1 MKPPD
6 TISSFCAFL
15 FGLMG
20 ALFVLLS
27 MLFVVTGV
35 PVNGGPTWFL
45 LPIGII
51 FLLTGLG
58 FVLKFQQQKRR
69 IKRLKAEGVLTTG
82 EVQSIRHLVWINW
95 NTSTFVKRP
104 GQCSPWVVQC
114 SYEYQGQTYI
124 VRNGLFWAKPS
135 FRPQQPA
142 IYFDPQSNARLRGHG
157 RHPAR
162 SMNGTQWIW
171 NFLEARYSNS
181 YRSAKWMPD
190 QRIGN
195 PLLQIGASASII

>member
-51 FLLTGLG
+51 FLLTG
-58 FVLKFQQQKRR
+58 
-69 IKRLKAEGVLTTG
+69 
-82 EVQSIRHLVWINW
+82 
-95 NTSTFVKRP
+95 
-104 GQCSPWVVQC
+104 QCSPWVVQC
-114 SYEYQGQTYI
+114 SYKYQGQTYI
-124 VRNGLFWAKPS
+124 VRSGLFWAKPS
-135 FRPQQPA
+135 FRHQQPA
-142 IYFDPQSNARLRGHG
+142 IYFDPH
-157 RHPAR
+157 HPTRAYVDMVAIQR
-162 SMNGTQWIW
+162 
-171 NFLEARYSNS
+171 EA
-181 YRSAKWMPD
+181 
-190 QRIGN
+190 
-195 PLLQIGASASII
+195 

>member
-104 GQCSPWVVQC
+104 
-114 SYEYQGQTYI
+114 
-124 VRNGLFWAKPS
+124 
-135 FRPQQPA
+135 
-142 IYFDPQSNARLRGHG
+142 
-157 RHPAR
+157 
-162 SMNGTQWIW
+162 
-171 NFLEARYSNS
+171 
-181 YRSAKWMPD
+181 
-190 QRIGN
+190 
-195 PLLQIGASASII
+195 

>member
-114 SYEYQGQTYI
+114 SYKYQGQTSI
-124 VRNGLFWAKPS
+124 VRSGLFWAKPS
-135 FRPQQPA
+135 FRHQQPA
-142 IYFDPQSNARLRGHG
+142 IYFDPH
-157 RHPAR
+157 HPTRAYVDMVAIQR
-162 SMNGTQWIW
+162 
-171 NFLEARYSNS
+171 EA
-181 YRSAKWMPD
+181 
-190 QRIGN
+190 
-195 PLLQIGASASII
+195 

>member
-95 NTSTFVKRP
+95 NTSMFVKRP

-114 SYEYQGQTYI
+114 SYKYQGQTYI
-124 VRNGLFWAKPS
+124 VRSGLFWAKPS
-135 FRPQQPA
+135 FRYQQPA
-142 IYFDPQSNARLRGHG
+142 IYFDPH
-157 RHPAR
+157 HPTRAYVDMVAIQR
-162 SMNGTQWIW
+162 
-171 NFLEARYSNS
+171 EA
-181 YRSAKWMPD
+181 
-190 QRIGN
+190 
-195 PLLQIGASASII
+195 

>member
-95 NTSTFVKRP
+95 NTSTFGKATRTVLP
-104 GQCSPWVVQC
+104 LGGAV
-114 SYEYQGQTYI
+114 
-124 VRNGLFWAKPS
+124 
-135 FRPQQPA
+135 
-142 IYFDPQSNARLRGHG
+142 
-157 RHPAR
+157 
-162 SMNGTQWIW
+162 
-171 NFLEARYSNS
+171 
-181 YRSAKWMPD
+181 
-190 QRIGN
+190 
-195 PLLQIGASASII
+195 LLQISGTNLYCQERPVLGKTVFQASTAGNLF